1 MAKVGRPISYK
12 RKYCQEVIE
21 HLSKGKSLASF
32 AAKLGVAQETIKRWR
47 RLRPEFEAA
56 CLLAKDKNQQWFEE
70 IMMAHITG
78 AYKSERLNTEG
89 KYLRFSNSQMLRWAM
104 ARRFPQYADAS
115 TAATKDEGDKEIIYK
130 SFIDED
136 GMIRTEKEERSL

>member
-1 MAKVGRPISYK
+1 V
-12 RKYCQEVIE
+12 VD

-32 AAKLGVAQETIKRWR
+32 AAKLGVSLETVKRWR
-47 RLRPEFEAA
+47 RQKPEFEAA

-78 AYKSERLNTEG
+78 SYKSERLNTEG

-104 ARRFPQYADAS
+104 ARRFPDYADAS
-115 TAATKDEGDKEIIYK
+115 TASTKADEDKEVIYK
-130 SFIDED
+130 SYIDES